1 MLSNTEPRQFPSDK
15 NLAQSFCKDQLYV
28 TQDIY
33 SAVPLLITE
42 SQNNWGWKAPW
53 RSLSLSPV
61 STAGCTGHHPRFWI
75 SPRITHQFS
84 NDIAFI
90 FIFGL
95 VEAWDSFPLH
105 FNNVG
110 YRCLQPVFIKIRF
123 LNFLWSNDH
132 RVLVKTWAGPC
143 VAPWKSAWLPIL
155 YL

>member
-1 MLSNTEPRQFPSDK
+1 MLSDTEPRQFPSDK
-15 NLAQSFCKDQLYV
+15 NLAHSFCKDHLYV
-28 TQDIY
+28 TQDTY

-42 SQNNWGWKAPW
+42 SRNNWGWKAPLEITESVPLLHSRLH
-53 RSLSLSPV
+53 RSS
-61 STAGCTGHHPRFWI
+61 PRFWI
-75 SPRITHQFS
+75 SPRIAHQFS
-84 NDIAFI
+84 NDITFI